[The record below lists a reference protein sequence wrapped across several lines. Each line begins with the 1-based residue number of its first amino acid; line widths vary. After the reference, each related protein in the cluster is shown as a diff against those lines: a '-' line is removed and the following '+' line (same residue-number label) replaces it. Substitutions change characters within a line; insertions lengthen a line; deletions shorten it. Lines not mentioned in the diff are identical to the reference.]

1 MVHYLHYAI
10 AGLRKH
16 GYEKFVMLGLDWLRS
31 QERSPQRIVARG
43 IGRMDE
49 HTLIGR
55 PFYNDDSIT
64 ELAALHLW
72 DAEIAKVSKRT
83 AVDALLTHL

>member
-16 GYEKFVMLGLDWLRS
+16 GYKEFVKLGLDWLHS
-31 QERSPQRIVARG
+31 QGRSPQQIVARG

-49 HTLIGR
+49 HTVIGR

-72 DAEIAKVSKRT
+72 DAEIAKVSTNT
-83 AVDALLTHL
+83 AVVAWLTHL